1 MPEDLELLRRYADH
15 QSEDAFAELVRRHV
29 DFVYS
34 VALRHVAGDAHL
46 AADVAQIVFTALARK
61 AATLTGRPVLAGWLY
76 RTTQFAAIDVVRT
89 EARRRAREQ
98 EAQTMHE
105 LSSNDSADGEWEK
118 LRPLLDRAIGELGD
132 ADRDA
137 VVLRFFNGC
146 SFAEI
151 GARLRLTENAAR
163 MRVQRALDKLH
174 AGLSRHGCTST
185 AAALAVA
192 LANAPGVAAPAG
204 LAASVTG
211 AALQATVA
219 AGATTAFATFMSA
232 SKLQVGIASAVLAAG
247 LGGYVV
253 QEQTNARLRQE
264 LAALERQTATLAV
277 TREEVGQLAATA
289 AEAADLRNDDAELKR
304 LADEAHELKTR
315 MDAAARARAHSTRAV
330 PPPSPTAGQP
340 VYEVAQLDKLPRPTF
355 QARPQYP
362 ISLRRLGIGG
372 EAKISF
378 VVDKKGMP
386 QDVKVTD
393 ASHPELGEAAM
404 AAIQKWRFN
413 AGQKGGAAVNTR
425 LVVPIVF
432 SLNTNSGPAPA
443 YPSWF

>member
-1 MPEDLELLRRYADH
+1 MLEDLELLRRYAKH
-15 QSEDAFAELVRRHV
+15 QAEDAFAELVRRHL

-46 AADVAQIVFTALARK
+46 AADVAQVAFTTLARK

-89 EARRRAREQ
+89 EARRREREQ

-105 LSSNDSADGEWEK
+105 LSTNDPADREWEK

-174 AGLSRHGCTST
+174 AGLSRQGCTST
-185 AAALAVA
+185 AAALGLA
-192 LANAPGVAAPAG
+192 LANAPVAAAPAG
-204 LAASVTG
+204 LAATVTG

-232 SKLQVGIASAVLAAG
+232 SKLQMGIAGAVLAAG
-247 LGGYVV
+247 LGGYIV
-253 QEQTNARLRQE
+253 QEQTNTRLRQE
-264 LAALERQTATLAV
+264 LAARDRQTAALAV

-304 LADEAHELKTR
+304 LADEARELKKR
-315 MDAAARARAHSTRAV
+315 MDAAARARAHSTHAV
-330 PPPSPTAGQP
+330 PTASPTSGQP
-340 VYEVAQLDKLPRPTF
+340 VYDIAQLDKPPQPTF

-362 ISLRRLGIGG
+362 ISLRRLGVGG
-372 EAKISF
+372 QAKISF
-378 VVDKKGMP
+378 LVDAKGIP
-386 QDVKVTD
+386 QGVNVTD
-393 ASHPELGEAAM
+393 ASHPEFGEAAV
-404 AAIQKWRFN
+404 AAVQKWRFK
-413 AGQKGGAAVNTR
+413 AGEKGGNAVNTR
-425 LVVPIVF
+425 VVVPIVF
-432 SLNTNSGPAPA
+432 TLNTNSGPAPA

>member
-1 MPEDLELLRRYADH
+1 MPEDLELLRRYADR
-15 QSEDAFAELVRRHV
+15 QSEDAFAELVRRHL
-29 DFVYS
+29 DFVYA
-34 VALRHVAGDAHL
+34 VALRQVAGDAHL
-46 AADVAQIVFTALARK
+46 AADVAQVVFTTLARK

-76 RTTQFAAIDVVRT
+76 RTTQYAAIDVVRA

-105 LSSNDSADGEWEK
+105 LSTNDPADREWEN

-137 VVLRFFNGC
+137 VVLRFFNEC

-174 AGLSRHGCTST
+174 ADLSRHGCTST

-211 AALQATVA
+211 AALQAT

-232 SKLQVGIASAVLAAG
+232 SKLQIGIAGAVLAAG
-247 LGGYVV
+247 VGGYVV
-253 QEQTNARLRQE
+253 QEQTNTRLRQE
-264 LAALERQTATLAV
+264 LAALERQTATLAL

-289 AEAADLRNDDAELKR
+289 AEAADLRNDDAELNR
-304 LADEAHELKTR
+304 LADETRELRTR
-315 MDAAARARAHSTRAV
+315 MDAAARARALSTRAM
-330 PPPSPTAGQP
+330 PTASPTAVPP
-340 VYEVAQLDKLPRPTF
+340 VYDMAQLDQRPQPTF
-355 QARPQYP
+355 QFRPQYP
-362 ISLRRLGIGG
+362 ISLRRLGVSG
-372 EAKISF
+372 EAKVSF
-378 VVDKKGMP
+378 VVDTKGMP
-386 QDVKVTD
+386 RDIQVTD
-393 ASHPELGEAAM
+393 TSHPEFGDSAV
-404 AAIQKWRFN
+404 AAIQKWRFK
-413 AGQKGGAAVNTR
+413 AGRKGGDAVNTR
-425 LVVPIVF
+425 IVVPIVF
-432 SLNTNSGPAPA
+432 SLNTSSSPGPSHPD
-443 YPSWF
+443 WF